1 MAAGEGKDPA
11 QVRGP
16 GGAARGGAGGAGHG
30 GRRQAVRDGEARRHP
45 RRREPAPVLRRR
57 GGQGARRDA
66 QDGAAMPRV
75 HAQGARR
82 RRRPHRAVELPHHH
96 VLLQGQPG
104 ARRRLHHG
112 RQARRA
118 DPSRFLAHS
127 QACRRPR
134 RVSRRPAATAAAIS
148 SHMDID
154 KVRLPTC
161 HYEFLNSD

>member
-1 MAAGEGKDPA
+1 MGAGEGKDPA

-66 QDGAAMPRV
+66 QDGAAVPRV

-118 DPSRFLAHS
+118 DPPLCALLRPPR
-127 QACRRPR
+127 QARRRPR
-134 RVSRRPAATAAAIS
+134 RRAQRRP
-148 SHMDID
+148 
-154 KVRLPTC
+154 RLRP
-161 HYEFLNSD
+161 HRRRRHLLPHGH